1 MFCIHLFDS
10 YTNINFNF
18 HTIHGRSLGLL
29 GSANGFVSISQFSR
43 SIVSNSLWPHGLQ
56 YARLPCPSS
65 TPRACS
71 NSCPELVMSSN
82 HLILCCPLLG
92 LPSVFP
98 SIRVF
103 SDESVLPISWPR
115 QVQGSQESLTP
126 QFKSINSSVL
136 SFLYSLTPIHDYWKN
151 HSFD

>member
-18 HTIHGRSLGLL
+18 HTIHGHSLGLL
-29 GSANGFVSISQFSR
+29 GSANGFVSISQFRR